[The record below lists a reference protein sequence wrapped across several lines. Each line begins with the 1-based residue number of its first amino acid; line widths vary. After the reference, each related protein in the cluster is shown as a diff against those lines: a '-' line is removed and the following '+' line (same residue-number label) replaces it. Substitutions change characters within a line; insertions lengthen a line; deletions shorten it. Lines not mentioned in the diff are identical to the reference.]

1 MYTGFANDKQETMSV
16 STAAGADAV
25 RHMKGTLV
33 KARKPPIFLKAC
45 RKFEPL
51 FIKVYVPV
59 SYKEYHYAN
68 IPLCNTMSLVNGN
81 QNQI

>member
-51 FIKVYVPV
+51 FI
-59 SYKEYHYAN
+59 S
-68 IPLCNTMSLVNGN
+68 ICTSWLQRISLCKHTTL
-81 QNQI
+81 